1 MDVATLK
8 AQLKAK
14 QLPSILIFVGDEWE
28 VQKIYLQQIEKI
40 TGLEHKRIDE
50 VTDIL
55 PALRNKSFTSKNY
68 LYIVRDDKE
77 FMSNAKLQIT
87 VQAGIGNNMLVL
99 LVTKLDKRLKF
110 YNAYKDIIVEFEAL
124 PEQILAKYIRKQIP
138 KMSDKSCQDLIDV
151 CENDYGRILLE
162 LDKIKCYA
170 GTKLPC
176 EDSFSL
182 LLKEGVIY
190 RPPTDAIFDLV
201 AAIMKKQKKSFA
213 LLKESYDSGE
223 ATMVMLTVL
232 FNTAKAVLQLQTCQS
247 KDVAKATGLNPKQI
261 YRIREL
267 TGHYTEVELEDL
279 LHLIRTVETGIK
291 TGKVE
296 DQFAM
301 QYILVRSL

>member
-1 MDVATLK
+1 
-8 AQLKAK
+8 
-14 QLPSILIFVGDEWE
+14 
-28 VQKIYLQQIEKI
+28 
-40 TGLEHKRIDE
+40 
-50 VTDIL
+50 
-55 PALRNKSFTSKNY
+55 
-68 LYIVRDDKE
+68 
-77 FMSNAKLQIT
+77 MSNAKLQIT
-87 VQAGIGNNMLVL
+87 VRAGIGNNMLVL

-138 KMSDKSCQDLIDV
+138 KMSDRGCQDLIDV

-201 AAIMKKQKKSFA
+201 AAIMKRQKKSFA

-267 TGHYTEVELEDL
+267 TGHYTEAELEDL